1 MSGDEKMA
9 IKIYVDQGHNPGN
22 INGGAA
28 GNGVVESEV
37 TYNVGIYL
45 AGLLFADPRFEVRVS
60 RPYPDTVLGYDQ
72 ASSLQERVRQANK
85 WPADYFISIHVN
97 SNTNPAINGSEVYVY
112 QSNTPAYWLGSEV
125 LDSIVDIV
133 GTRYNQVRI
142 NPSLYVLRRTTMPAI
157 LVELAYLSN
166 LNDAEKLLNDQY
178 SFAFAIYIGILNY
191 LGLPYDTVS

>member
-1 MSGDEKMA
+1 MA
-9 IKIYVDQGHNPGN
+9 VKIYIDQGHNPGN
-22 INGGAA
+22 INAGAS

-37 TYNVGIYL
+37 TYRVGIYL
-45 AGLLFADPRFEVRVS
+45 AALLYANPNFEVRVS

-72 ASSLQERVRQANK
+72 ASSLQERVRQANE

-112 QSNTPAYWLGSEV
+112 ESNSDAYWLGSEV
-125 LDSIVDIV
+125 LDSIVEIV
-133 GTRYNQVRI
+133 GTRYNQVRV

-166 LNDAEKLLNDQY
+166 VNDAEKLLHDQFA
-178 SFAFAIYIGILNY
+178 FAFAIYIGILKY
-191 LGLPYDTVS
+191 LGLPYTPYTQP